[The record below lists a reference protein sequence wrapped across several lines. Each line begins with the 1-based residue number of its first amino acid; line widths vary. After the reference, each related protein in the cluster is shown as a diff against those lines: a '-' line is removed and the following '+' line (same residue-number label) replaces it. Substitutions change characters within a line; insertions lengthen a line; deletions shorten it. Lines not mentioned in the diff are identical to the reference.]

1 MPEPVLNPRRS
12 PRASIPCAAQVALRL
27 DTFIATRVLDYG
39 PGGCQLEVQ
48 GPVECG
54 SRVYLKLTN
63 ESVSVPA
70 LLTGRVAWSSRA
82 EPWRIGVAFDDDVLT
97 SDAARNFFG
106 LLEAANPGASER
118 DPFVDGVTGETMLA
132 PTPPPATMP
141 TLSAEEVNVLRTV
154 GPAMSVDEL
163 RATLGERWS
172 ACTNPMFALLSKRYL
187 VVGAPNERAASE
199 WANHLSASVIDRD
212 GGAVLR
218 GESAAAGFGWIRRIR
233 TAVAGLWT
241 RINDRPA
248 SG

>member
-70 LLTGRVAWSSRA
+70 LLTGHVAWSSEA

-97 SDAARNFFG
+97 SEAARKFFG
-106 LLEAANPGASER
+106 LLEAAHPGASDR

-132 PTPPPATMP
+132 PTPPPATLP
-141 TLSAEEVNVLRTV
+141 TLSDEEVNVLRTI
-154 GPAMSVDEL
+154 GPAMRVDDL
-163 RATLGERWS
+163 RATLGESWS
-172 ACTNPMFALLSKRYL
+172 ACRNPMFALLSKRYL
-187 VVGAPNERAASE
+187 VVGGPNERAAAG
-199 WANHLSASVIDRD
+199 WAHHLSASVVRRD
-212 GGAVLR
+212 EGPARR
-218 GESAAAGFGWIRRIR
+218 GRSAAPRPGWGRGIRKV
-233 TAVAGLWT
+233 VAALWT
-241 RINDRPA
+241 RVNDRPD
-248 SG
+248 SR